1 MGFRFPL
8 ASVLRWR
15 ENIEKRE
22 ELALQNL
29 QIEMTR
35 VQLRIE
41 EITEEIAKANRE
53 REESLQRWMQA
64 FELNGL
70 QNEMSAAVDARQ
82 RYTETLAVLKKQ
94 KEAQMIVYL
103 VARSNRRML
112 TDLEKQHRIAWQ
124 QQQERTDQKRLDDVF
139 TSRLIRG

>member
-1 MGFRFPL
+1 MGFRFPM

-15 ENIEKRE
+15 ESIEKRE
-22 ELALQNL
+22 ERAMQNL

-41 EITEEIAKANRE
+41 EITDEIAKANRE
-53 REESLQRWMQA
+53 LKESLQRWTQA

-70 QNEMSAAVDARQ
+70 QNEMNAAVDARQ
-82 RYTETLAVLKKQ
+82 RLTETLAVLKKQ

-112 TDLEKQHRIAWQ
+112 TDLEKQHRLAWE

>member
-1 MGFRFPL
+1 MGFRFPM

-15 ENIEKRE
+15 ESIEKRE
-22 ELALQNL
+22 ERAMQNL

-41 EITEEIAKANRE
+41 EITDEIAKANRE
-53 REESLQRWMQA
+53 LEESLQRWTQA

-70 QNEMSAAVDARQ
+70 QNEMNAAVDARQ
-82 RYTETLAVLKKQ
+82 RLTETLAVLKKQ

-112 TDLEKQHRIAWQ
+112 TDLEKQHRLAWE